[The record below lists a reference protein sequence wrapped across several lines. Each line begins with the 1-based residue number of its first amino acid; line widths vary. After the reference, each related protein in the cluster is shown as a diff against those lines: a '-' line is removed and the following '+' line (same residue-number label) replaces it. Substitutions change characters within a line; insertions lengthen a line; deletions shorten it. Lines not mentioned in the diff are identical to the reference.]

1 LPLIKID
8 KSSNVTG
15 LNDAIRALNKLDKQI
30 VRQLRADLKGE
41 LTGEAKELAAEVDGE
56 PPLSGFA
63 HKGRTRWNGAR
74 GSVSVAPSRIRKGKD
89 THPIVTLRL
98 TGKGNSAGFDV
109 AEMAG
114 TRGLRYS
121 KNRKSG
127 KKFVQNL
134 TASAPFKF
142 KGGRF
147 AYGYFLRQRKGIQK
161 KAVKVIDKFAK
172 KFNKKVSR

>member
-1 LPLIKID
+1 MIFLDD
-8 KSSNVTG
+8 KVKVEN
-15 LNDAIRALNKLDKQI
+15 IRETIRSMRKLDKEA
-30 VRQLRADLKGE
+30 VKALRNELKGA
-41 LTGEAKELAAEVDGE
+41 LLPTAKSIASKVPTQA
-56 PPLSGFA
+56 PLSGFN
-63 HKGRTRWNGAR
+63 HNVRTRWTGAR
-74 GSVSVAPSRIRKGKD
+74 AGVSFTPGTIRRGQD
-89 THPIVTLRL
+89 VHPLVSIRL